1 MKNTIFC
8 VLAFAAA
15 SLTSSAMNVTYATA
29 VNWNCNGVS
38 GCGVSGNDLTIN
50 DLILRYI
57 PNAGN
62 TVNAPSAPGFTGAN
76 FGHLIALC
84 AGGGDCSG
92 LISISGV
99 EITITVNQTVPFVQS
114 TQFTGVLGGQISNT
128 QSLSPASVVFNPLTT
143 SVTDGSTATVN
154 YFLQQP
160 NFPTNGYI
168 LNSINDN
175 SATSFQGAI
184 NTESIPEP
192 STIALIGLG
201 LLAVSFR
208 RRKTDVDPR

>member
-1 MKNTIFC
+1 MKNTILC
-8 VLAFAAA
+8 ALAFAAA
-15 SLTSSAMNVTYATA
+15 SVTSSAMNVTYSTS

-38 GCGVSGNDLTIN
+38 GCAVVGNDLTIN

-57 PNAGN
+57 PNTGN
-62 TVNAPSAPGFTGAN
+62 TVNAPAAPGFTGAN
-76 FGHLIALC
+76 FGDLIALC
-84 AGGGDCSG
+84 AGTGDCSA
-92 LISISGV
+92 LNDITGV
-99 EITITVNQTVPFVQS
+99 LITVTVSQTVPFVQS

-143 SVTDGSTATVN
+143 SVTDGVSVTVN

-184 NTESIPEP
+184 NTDSIPEP

-201 LLAVSFR
+201 LLAVGLR
-208 RRKTDVDPR
+208 RRQADVDPR